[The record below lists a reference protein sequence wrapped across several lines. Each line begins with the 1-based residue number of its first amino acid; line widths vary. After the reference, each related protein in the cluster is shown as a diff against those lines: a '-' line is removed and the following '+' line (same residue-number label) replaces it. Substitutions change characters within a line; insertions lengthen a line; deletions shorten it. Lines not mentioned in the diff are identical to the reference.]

1 MTQQPGPYAP
11 SPYPFPQQRA
21 HGTATAA
28 LVLGIVGLTVVPG
41 LGILAWVL
49 GASAMKEI
57 DANPQAWS
65 NRDHAKVGTILGMV
79 GTAIFAVFFLLGLL
93 YFIGVIVFVATAPG
107 A

>member
-1 MTQQPGPYAP
+1 M
-11 SPYPFPQQRA
+11 
-21 HGTATAA
+21 
-28 LVLGIVGLTVVPG
+28 LGIVGLTVVPG

-65 NRDHAKVGTILGMV
+65 NRDHATVGTILGMV

-107 A
+107 T